1 MSMIKDLDAK
11 EKNVDRAIDMLLAV
25 QKENGIETN
34 MRKALFDPTT
44 NARINRFQR
53 ARLEQDGVDM
63 KPYGVGDCNGCNKC
77 EKEKISNIKRGV
89 FVYSEDDLCYDD
101 DDEPEGPYVCEY
113 CTDVGYDGAYKPECC
128 DICDS
133 CETCREYINGECD
146 GCGYSRT
153 FNGTSYGF
161 VSEQTVTD
169 TMSTEDSMIYN
180 ELDQDI
186 PDETIHLPDRKFSIM
201 DY

>member
-77 EKEKISNIKRGV
+77 EK
-89 FVYSEDDLCYDD
+89 
-101 DDEPEGPYVCEY
+101 
-113 CTDVGYDGAYKPECC
+113 CC